1 MCKQVLFLRG
11 KIPVN
16 INLYIN
22 TNFVEF
28 IERGKT

>member
-1 MCKQVLFLRG
+1 MCTQVLSIRG

-22 TNFVEF
+22 INFVEF